1 MLLEDFVTRSLFYDQ
16 RVRISREY
24 MFGYERIKHHL
35 SCTKL
40 LEISDVYTLD
50 FFHRGSVY
58 REYLSGFLKFRGL
71 VSLIFEK

>member
-35 SCTKL
+35 SCKKL

-50 FFHRGSVY
+50 FFFIEDQFIENISQV
-58 REYLSGFLKFRGL
+58 F
-71 VSLIFEK
+71 